1 GIFTD
6 ENVFREGA
14 AALSLYG
21 IAARTRLVSTDGQ
34 RVYDVGQ
41 QAGRDLAHDGD
52 QGSTVMILPSVRN
65 PRLSVLIRGVY
76 SRLGPEFQYIGAGTG
91 TQFTEE
97 GHTNDGVALA
107 MIKNVHFTLGTG
119 HGWIPFGEP
128 MLITRIEGHRIYELD
143 GQPAA
148 TRFRNAIRQV
158 AKQDAELI
166 GSNYQLGIPCGNGD
180 YIIRNIISSEDEALV
195 CVTAFPSKSMV
206 NLMTTSVLALPAI
219 AKRITE
225 ETLIRHPHPR
235 FAFLFDGISR
245 ERLLKENFVQESRN
259 IFRTLQGLPAV
270 GVLSYGQ
277 IDSSFGI
284 PLLHS
289 SALCV
294 AIGGVSG

>member
-1 GIFTD
+1 
-6 ENVFREGA
+6 
-14 AALSLYG
+14 
-21 IAARTRLVSTDGQ
+21 
-34 RVYDVGQ
+34 
-41 QAGRDLAHDGD
+41 
-52 QGSTVMILPSVRN
+52 MILPSVRN

-76 SRLGPEFQYIGAGTG
+76 SRLAEFQYIGAGTG

-245 ERLLKENFVQESRN
+245 ERLLKENVQESR
-259 IFRTLQGLPAV
+259 IFSVPCRDYRRLEYCRTARLT
-270 GVLSYGQ
+270 VLRDPLAPQQCVVCRHWGCQRIEHACIRSAADYGYISLRQ
-277 IDSSFGI
+277 
-284 PLLHS
+284 
-289 SALCV
+289 
-294 AIGGVSG
+294 